1 MASAAHQLGVPQLA
15 DLADDVT
22 GVEVD
27 RLTEWFDVASAAA
40 GALTLGGAR
49 LSDAIGPL
57 AAGWT
62 SPAPRAALI
71 RQHDAVLAAVGIIR
85 RQVDV
90 AGDTAEILRHSR
102 SLADSALSDAEGA
115 VGRLGWTVGCD
126 LLLWAAVHG
135 GVAELTS
142 IVAATVGRLTRL
154 RSVNDEALHRLAL
167 ALRADPREPLP
178 PVVAPGAAFA
188 PGAGATGPAG
198 VAGSGSYAGAVDR
211 ANREQLLSDLQSEEV
226 STVLMALGVNAAL
239 ADAGRDG
246 TDAQLLVYES
256 ANSGSQGRAAIG
268 LGDIGAA
275 DNVAAIAPGIGNAPV
290 SMLDGVADARAVR
303 AEAMRQAPDDV
314 TSVIAWYGYDMPL
327 SAFGGVPVDP
337 GAVLGN
343 SLAALSD
350 ANAQA
355 GGTALVDDL
364 RHLQQLAP
372 ANARWVGIGFSMGS
386 TTMSSGAARG
396 ARLDDL
402 VLLGSPGAGNAVA
415 SAEDYTHVSPEHTF
429 VTSFDGD
436 PVTNGETDVLAALVG
451 ASLGRVPSPAPFG
464 PDPAGRSFG
473 AQVVDVRSNNP
484 DVSVDIRAGLP
495 GDPLT
500 GLLSSP
506 AANEVTDL
514 AAHHQQRNYLAGD
527 SLRAVAAVVVGHY
540 GDIPVKPGR

>member
-1 MASAAHQLGVPQLA
+1 MATAAHQLGTPQLA
-15 DLADDVT
+15 DLADEMM

-27 RLTEWFDVASAAA
+27 RLTEWFAVASAAA
-40 GALTLGGAR
+40 GALTLGAAR
-49 LSDAIGPL
+49 LSDALGPL

-62 SPAPRAALI
+62 SPAPRSALI
-71 RQHDAVLAAVGIIR
+71 RQYDAVLAAVGIIR

-90 AGDTAEILRHSR
+90 AGDTAETLRHNR
-102 SLADSALSDAEGA
+102 SVADWVLSDAEGA
-115 VGRLGWTVGCD
+115 VSRLGWTVGSD
-126 LLLWAAVHG
+126 LLFWAAVHG
-135 GVAELTS
+135 GVAELSS
-142 IVAATVGRLTRL
+142 IVAATVGQLTRL

-178 PVVAPGAAFA
+178 PVVAPG
-188 PGAGATGPAG
+188 PPSGI
-198 VAGSGSYAGAVDR
+198 GSYAGAVDR
-211 ANREQLLSDLQSEEV
+211 ANREQLLTDLQSEEV
-226 STVLMALGVNAAL
+226 PTVLMALGVDAAL
-239 ADAGRDG
+239 ADAGSDG
-246 TDAQLLVYES
+246 TDAQLLIYES

-268 LGDIGAA
+268 LGDLGVA
-275 DNVAAIAPGIGNAPV
+275 DHVAAIAPGIGNAPV
-290 SMLDGVADARAVR
+290 SMMDGVADARAVR
-303 AEAMRQAPDDV
+303 AEALRQAPDDV

-327 SAFGGVPVDP
+327 SAFGGVPVDL
-337 GAVLGN
+337 GAVLRN

-350 ANAQA
+350 ANAQH
-355 GGTALVDDL
+355 GGTALADDL
-364 RHLQQLAP
+364 RHFQELAP

-402 VLLGSPGAGNAVA
+402 VLLGSPGAGNNVA
-415 SAEDYTHVSPEHTF
+415 SAEDYSHVSPQHTY

-436 PVTNGETDVLAALVG
+436 PVTNGETDVLAALV
-451 ASLGRVPSPAPFG
+451 ASSLGRVPLPAPFG

-500 GLLSSP
+500 GLLSSA
-506 AANEVTDL
+506 AANEITDL
-514 AAHHQQRNYLAGD
+514 AAHHQQRNYLTGD

-540 GDIPVKPGR
+540 GDVPVKPGR